1 VVIFLAIV
9 KNPKM
14 NLRIKSIRDHLKLK
28 QNEFA
33 EKLGIKQSSL
43 SSIENVSVN
52 VSPRVLKDVCASF
65 NVNKN
70 WLLNGEGDMF
80 ITLTRE
86 DEIVI
91 WASRLVRKDCNNEF
105 AKNFARVLS
114 RLDDSEWAL
123 LEKMAYMMVEENKK
137 G

>member
-1 VVIFLAIV
+1 MIFLAIV